1 MNAMRDETSITIKS
15 LQNKLIIG
23 LVLGLIISTGLALWG
38 DVGQISNAVKGF
50 GWHYAPQILAFVV
63 MGYLGRFLKW
73 QLYLDELDIRI
84 GWPDS
89 ARVFFSGL
97 CMSVTPGKVGEV
109 LKSYLLLK
117 QHKVSFCRSAP
128 TIIAERLTDLI
139 AMLILA
145 SLAASVVNY
154 GKTFIIVG
162 LLLSLGIVL
171 VLQWRRLA
179 MALLQGLENI
189 PLVKRKSQLFRDMY
203 ESAYLLSRSGLLF
216 KAVLISIIAWLC
228 ECVALY
234 YILLGFGTATSLQVA
249 MFVFS
254 LGSIAGGLSMLPG
267 GLGVAEGSMI
277 GLLLSCG
284 IDFTGA
290 TGATLFAR
298 FGTLWFGV
306 FLGLLTLLLNW
317 RRFNLNARSD

>member
-1 MNAMRDETSITIKS
+1 MRDETSITIKS

-23 LVLGLIISTGLALWG
+23 LVLGLIISTSLALWG
-38 DVGQISNAVKGF
+38 DVGQIGNAVKGF

-73 QLYLDELDIRI
+73 QLYLEELDIKI
-84 GWPDS
+84 GWQDS

-97 CMSVTPGKVGEV
+97 CMAVTPGKVGEV

-128 TIIAERLTDLI
+128 TVIAERLTDLI

-145 SLAASVVNY
+145 SLAANFVTY
-154 GKTFIIVG
+154 GQTVIVMG
-162 LLLSLGIVL
+162 LLMSLGLIC

-179 MALLQGLENI
+179 TTLIKGLEHI
-189 PLVKRKSQLFRDMY
+189 PFVKPKAQLLNAMY
-203 ESAYLLSRSGLLF
+203 ESAYILSGGSLLF
-216 KAVLISIIAWLC
+216 KALLISVIAWLC
-228 ECVALY
+228 ECIALY
-234 YILLGFGTATSLQVA
+234 YILLGFGTAASLQVA

-290 TGATLFAR
+290 AGATLFAR